1 MSTMKVMII
10 GAGKLGTKL
19 AEALLNG
26 EIQITVMDKNPEVLS
41 NIKDRLDVLT
51 INANGTVKRVL
62 EELKIGSYDMT
73 IAVTSDDN
81 TNIIISSIAKK
92 LGCKYTIARIRE
104 PDYSNQLEFIKN
116 MYDIDRTI
124 NPELA
129 TANEIVRYILGSTAY
144 YSGDYAKGKVSLV
157 NFNIKNSNH
166 YVNKKISE
174 ITHIDN
180 MLIVAVSRKGDTIIP
195 HGGTVLKENDILYVI
210 GQKEKATEISKSLN
224 ESSGKK
230 RVKKVMILGGGK
242 IGFHLANTLSK
253 RGMSVKLIEAN
264 KEKCKVLADTVA
276 DNVLV
281 IHGNGTDVNLLE
293 DENLADMDAFIGAT
307 GFDEENLFMSLR
319 AKQLDVG
326 KVVAKISKQN
336 YIHIIEKLGID
347 LAINPVNITA
357 SEILKHI
364 RGGQVVSVS
373 LLLDG
378 QAEVTEIIAAE
389 KMSALNTPIKD
400 LELPKGIIIG
410 AIIHKNKVIIP
421 EGNSIIRA
429 GDHMVIFSLL
439 SEVPALETFF
449 RLKDG
454 K

>member
-1 MSTMKVMII
+1 MKVMII

-26 EIQITVMDKNPEVLS
+26 EIEITVMDKNPKVL
-41 NIKDRLDVLT
+41 NRIKDHLDVLT

-62 EELKIGSYDMT
+62 EELKIKTYDMT

-104 PDYSNQLEFIKN
+104 PDYSHQLEFLKK

-129 TANEIVRYILGSTAY
+129 TANEIGRYLLGSTAY

-157 NFNIKNSNH
+157 NFNIKNSQH
-166 YVNKKISE
+166 YVNKKISD
-174 ITHIDN
+174 IAHVDN
-180 MLIVAVSRKGDTIIP
+180 MLIVAISRKGDTIIP

-210 GQKEKATEISKSLN
+210 GQKENTNEISKNLN
-224 ESSGKK
+224 ESNGRK
-230 RVKKVMILGGGK
+230 RVKRVKILGGGK

-253 RGMSVKLIEAN
+253 KGISVKLIESN
-264 KEKCKVLADTVA
+264 IDKCKLLADTVG

-293 DENLADMDAFIGAT
+293 DENLADMDAFIGTT

-319 AKQLDVG
+319 AKQLDVS

-364 RGGQVVSVS
+364 RGGRVVSVS

-389 KMSALNTPIKD
+389 NISALNTPIK
-400 LELPKGIIIG
+400 ELQLPRGIIIG

-429 GDHMVIFSLL
+429 GDHMIIFSLL

-454 K
+454 Q

>member
-1 MSTMKVMII
+1 MKVMII

-26 EIQITVMDKNPEVLS
+26 EIQITVMDKNPTVLGR
-41 NIKDRLDVLT
+41 IKDHLDVLT

-62 EELKIGSYDMT
+62 EELKISSYDMT

-104 PDYSNQLEFIKN
+104 PDYTNQLEFLKN
-116 MYDIDRTI
+116 MYSIDRTI

-129 TANEIVRYILGSTAY
+129 TANEIVRYLLGSTAY

-157 NFNIKNSNH
+157 NFNIKSSNQ
-166 YVNKKISE
+166 YMNKKISE
-174 ITHIDN
+174 ITHIDS
-180 MLIVAVSRKGDTIIP
+180 MLIVAISRRGDTIIP
-195 HGGTVLKENDILYVI
+195 HGGTVLKEDDILYVI
-210 GQKEKATEISKSLN
+210 GPKEKTAEISKNLH
-224 ESSGKK
+224 ESRGKK
-230 RVKKVMILGGGK
+230 RVKKVMVLGGGK

-253 RGMSVKLIEAN
+253 KGISVKLIESN
-264 KEKCKVLADTVA
+264 IEKCKLLADTVA
-276 DNVLV
+276 ENVLV

-293 DENLADMDAFIGAT
+293 DENLADMDAFIGTT

-319 AKQLDVG
+319 AKQLNVR

-364 RGGQVVSVS
+364 RGGQVISVS

-389 KMSALNTPIKD
+389 NMSALNTPIKD
-400 LELPKGIIIG
+400 LDLPKGIIIG

-449 RLKDG
+449 KLKDG